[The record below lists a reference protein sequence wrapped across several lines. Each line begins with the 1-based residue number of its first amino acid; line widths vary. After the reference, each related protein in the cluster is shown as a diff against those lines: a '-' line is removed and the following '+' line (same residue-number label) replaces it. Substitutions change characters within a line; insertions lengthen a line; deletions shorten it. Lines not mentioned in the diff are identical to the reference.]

1 MGYRRKKIKTDTSEI
16 YDSHLSCKG
25 RTKGFKNPLNN
36 SYILLKTY
44 EDIHHTHPKGS
55 TNIKIKK
62 TTLRNNTVQ
71 ILTNTIENSNFKLL

>member
-1 MGYRRKKIKTDTSEI
+1 MRYRRKKIKTDTSKI
-16 YDSHLSCKG
+16 YYSHLSCNG
-25 RTKGFKNPLNN
+25 RNKGFKNPLNN

-62 TTLRNNTVQ
+62 ITLRNNTVQ
-71 ILTNTIENSNFKLL
+71 ILKSTIENSIFKLL